1 MSSKSDKPGRVAR
14 PQPPGAPGGVGS
26 VRIIGGLWRGRRV
39 PIAAVPGLRPTPD
52 RVRETLYNWLQGSL
66 VHKRVL
72 DLYSG
77 TGALGLEAL
86 SRGAR
91 HATFIESDP
100 VAAAQ
105 LRSTLQ
111 VLGAPDA
118 SVLTQDA
125 KGFIQKPCG
134 LNAERYGG
142 VLMDPPFAAEDQAEL
157 CKLLDRNGWLSDD
170 AWVYLETPSE
180 RPEPL
185 WPERWRVWR
194 TLTAG
199 AVRATLIRLKPLTV
213 GSPESPTDD
222 T

>member
-1 MSSKSDKPGRVAR
+1 
-14 PQPPGAPGGVGS
+14 
-26 VRIIGGLWRGRRV
+26 
-39 PIAAVPGLRPTPD
+39 
-52 RVRETLYNWLQGSL
+52 
-66 VHKRVL
+66 
-72 DLYSG
+72 
-77 TGALGLEAL
+77 
-86 SRGAR
+86 
-91 HATFIESDP
+91 
-100 VAAAQ
+100 
-105 LRSTLQ
+105 
-111 VLGAPDA
+111 
-118 SVLTQDA
+118 
-125 KGFIQKPCG
+125 
-134 LNAERYGG
+134 
-142 VLMDPPFAAEDQAEL
+142 MDPPFAAEDQAEL